1 MGTSRGAGRQ
11 PPRSMI
17 SAAPRRGER
26 APRGRGRG
34 GSPSAGAPGG
44 PRPEPGEGRRTG
56 RSTPAPGAAATCV
69 PRAVATSRTRSH
81 ACPAHSRSA
90 RWSCAVRNSASAG
103 CVSQGRAGSTAGRRA
118 PRSPASATGQGVLRP
133 HRSRVG
139 AETRRRRTRA
149 VRPPATPGHP
159 PRVRAVPGLGC
170 PRRARQPVGRPRIRR
185 VLPGPFGR
193 CRLRAPPKYA
203 AGLPPPA
210 LRTGR
215 SSFRPGGP
223 DGRKRRTARAERDVQ
238 PVATD
243 GRHPALCG
251 TRRESEWCQ

>member
-118 PRSPASATGQGVLRP
+118 PRSPASATGPG
-133 HRSRVG
+133 
-139 AETRRRRTRA
+139 RTAAPPQPGRGRDPA
-149 VRPPATPGHP
+149 TTDTGRPPSSDSRP
-159 PRVRAVPGLGC
+159 PSSC
-170 PRRARQPVGRPRIRR
+170 PSGSGTRP
-185 VLPGPFGR
+185 PTS
-193 CRLRAPPKYA
+193 CA
-203 AGLPPPA
+203 A
-210 LRTGR
+210 TGR
-215 SSFRPGGP
+215 SPTDPAGAAGPFRPLP
-223 DGRKRRTARAERDVQ
+223 APRPSEVRRWTPSPRI
-238 PVATD
+238 TD
-243 GRHPALCG
+243 GPFLVPSWG
-251 TRRESEWCQ
+251 P